1 MTFTTLGVPRIGPRR
16 ELKRAC
22 EKYWKSGSAAEKH
35 ASHTDKG
42 HRATSTPGDEAHEHA
57 SHLARTAW
65 ELTTTYTQ
73 NLASAGMASIP
84 TMGRSYY
91 DAVLDMSAY
100 LGVLP
105 ARFNAIPDHIAPD
118 HEPAPSI
125 RDRLPR
131 DIDRR
136 FATARGTSDHAPSA
150 MTKWYDTNYHY
161 IVPELTVDTK
171 FDLAID
177 DFLTDITELRNT
189 ANVRPVLVGPFTYLT
204 LADQASDDDL
214 NGLWQ
219 PLIDAYTEFIT
230 RLGSTGVEWVQ
241 LDEPQLTCD
250 VTDADTHRVRSAYT
264 KLAEAAGKAGV
275 KLLAATYF
283 GPGDHALA
291 ALSGTGINGIAVDL
305 IPSQQTATR
314 STASSSDATH
324 DDASGDAAPHND
336 ILPSWLDAW
345 TGEET
350 LVAGIVNGR
359 NVWRTDIEQSLRT
372 LEKLAERG
380 PVVASTS
387 CSLLHVPYRLG
398 RNADGTDAQ
407 EGSSEP
413 GLPVDVR
420 NRLAFGEEKIQEL
433 AVLHRALA
441 SASTPDDEHYI
452 ATSSQAL
459 SEGLP
464 TNDDVQ
470 RRLGSITDDDRH
482 RVPFSDRT
490 GPSLPALPTTTIGS
504 FPQTSAIRRA
514 RKDKRDGTITQ
525 DEYTA
530 RMEDEVRST
539 IKAQEDLG
547 LDVLVHGEPER
558 NDMVQY
564 FSEQLDGY
572 CSTTNG
578 WVQSYGSRCVRPP
591 IVTGDVSRPSPL
603 TTHWFRVAQDATDK
617 PVKGMLTGP
626 VTMLAWSF
634 VREDQPMSVTAD
646 QVALALRDEI
656 DDLIQAGARIIQV
669 DEPAI
674 RELLPLR
681 KADHD
686 DYTTWATQAFRL
698 ATSSAGPDIHI
709 HTHMCYSQF
718 NELIDT
724 IIDLDAD
731 VTTIESARNGMKVLK
746 ALHDAGFSLGI
757 GPGVWDIHSPR
768 VPSTKEITT
777 LIRDAIEAIGV
788 EPLWVNPDCGLK
800 TRAWPETT
808 ASLRNMV
815 EAARSVR
822 ADLDR

>member
-22 EKYWKSGSAAEKH
+22 EGYWKTGSAAHE
-35 ASHTDKG
+35 
-42 HRATSTPGDEAHEHA
+42 EAA
-57 SHLARTAW
+57 HLARTAW
-65 ELTTTYTQ
+65 ELTTAYTH
-73 NLASAGMASIP
+73 NLASVGMASVP

-91 DAVLDMSAY
+91 DAVLDMSSY

-105 ARFNAIPDHIAPD
+105 PRFNTIPD
-118 HEPAPSI
+118 HEPTTSI
-125 RDRLPR
+125 ADRLPR

-136 FATARGTSDHAPSA
+136 FATARGTTDLAPSA

-161 IVPELTVDTK
+161 IVPELTVDTQ
-171 FDLAID
+171 FDLTID
-177 DFLTDITELRNT
+177 DFLTDITELQST

-204 LADQASDDDL
+204 LANQASDDDL
-214 NGLWQ
+214 DGLWQ
-219 PLIDAYTEFIT
+219 PLIDAYAEFIR
-230 RLGSTGVEWVQ
+230 RLGATGVDWIQ

-250 VTDADTHRVRSAYT
+250 VNEADVDRVRSAYT
-264 KLAEAAGKAGV
+264 KLAEAAKKADL
-275 KLLAATYF
+275 KLLTATYF
-283 GPGDHALA
+283 GPGDHAFA
-291 ALSGTGINGIAVDL
+291 ALSGTGVDGIGVDL
-305 IPSQQTATR
+305 IPSQQTTTR
-314 STASSSDATH
+314 NNTHDTASYGDAT
-324 DDASGDAAPHND
+324 
-336 ILPSWLDAW
+336 PSWLDAW
-345 TGEET
+345 TGDET

-372 LEKLAERG
+372 LKELAERG

-398 RNADGTDAQ
+398 RSADGTDAQ
-407 EGSSEP
+407 ESSSEP

-420 NRLAFGEEKIQEL
+420 DRLAFGEEKIQEL

-452 ATSSQAL
+452 AASSQAL

-470 RRLGSITDDDRH
+470 RRLSSITDDDRH

-530 RMEDEVRST
+530 LMEDEVRST

-746 ALHDAGFSLGI
+746 ALRDAGFSLGI

-768 VPSTKEITT
+768 VPSVDEITT
-777 LIRDAIEAIGV
+777 LIRDAIDAVDV

-815 EAARSVR
+815 EATRRVR
-822 ADLDR
+822 AELGG

>member
-22 EKYWKSGSAAEKH
+22 EKYWKSGSAPNDRGAQ
-35 ASHTDKG
+35 
-42 HRATSTPGDEAHEHA
+42 EHA

-73 NLASAGMASIP
+73 NLASAGMESVP
-84 TMGRSYY
+84 TLGRSYY

-105 ARFNAIPDHIAPD
+105 ARFNTIPDHTTTD
-118 HEPAPSI
+118 HEPATSI
-125 RDRLPR
+125 HDRLPR

-136 FATARGTSDHAPSA
+136 FATARGTSDLAPSA

-161 IVPELTVDTK
+161 IVPELTGDTQ
-171 FDLAID
+171 FDLTID
-177 DFLTDITELRNT
+177 DFLADITELQSI

-214 NGLWQ
+214 DGLWE
-219 PLIDAYTEFIT
+219 PLIDAYAEFIT
-230 RLGSTGVEWVQ
+230 RLGTTGVGWVQ

-250 VTDADTHRVRSAYT
+250 VTDTDINRVHSAYT
-264 KLAEAAGKAGV
+264 KLAEAAGKADV

-291 ALSGTGINGIAVDL
+291 ALNGTGVNGIAVDL
-305 IPSQQTATR
+305 IPSQQTTTR
-314 STASSSDATH
+314 SGTH
-324 DDASGDAAPHND
+324 DTTPHD
-336 ILPSWLDAW
+336 DVVPSWLDAW
-345 TGEET
+345 TGDET

-359 NVWRTDIEQSLRT
+359 NVWRTNIDQSLRA
-372 LEKLAERG
+372 LKKLAERG

-398 RNADGTDAQ
+398 RNADGTDDH

-441 SASTPDDEHYI
+441 SASTPDDEQYI
-452 ATSSQAL
+452 AASSTAL

-464 TNDDVQ
+464 TNDSVQ
-470 RRLGSITDDDRH
+470 RRLSSITDDDRH

-490 GPSLPALPTTTIGS
+490 GPSLPVLPTTTIGS

-539 IKAQEDLG
+539 IKAQEELG

-564 FSEQLDGY
+564 FSEQLEGY

-603 TTHWFRVAQDATDK
+603 TTHWYRVAQDATDK

-681 KADHD
+681 KSDHEA
-686 DYTTWATQAFRL
+686 YTAWATQAFRL

-731 VTTIESARNGMKVLK
+731 VTTIESARNGMKVLT
-746 ALHDAGFSLGI
+746 ALRDAGFSLGI

-768 VPSTKEITT
+768 VPSVEEITT
-777 LIRDAIEAIGV
+777 LIRDAIDAVGV

-815 EAARSVR
+815 DATRSIR
-822 ADLDR
+822 EQLGS

>member
-22 EKYWKSGSAAEKH
+22 EKYWKSVSA
-35 ASHTDKG
+35 DKE
-42 HRATSTPGDEAHEHA
+42 RETQEHA

-73 NLASAGMASIP
+73 NLASAGMESVP

-105 ARFNAIPDHIAPD
+105 ARFNTIPDHTAPD
-118 HEPAPSI
+118 HTPAPSI
-125 RDRLPR
+125 ENRLPR

-136 FATARGTSDHAPSA
+136 FATARGTSDLPPSA

-171 FDLAID
+171 FDLTID
-177 DFLTDITELRNT
+177 DFLADVAELRNT

-204 LADQASDDDL
+204 LADQASNDDL
-214 NGLWQ
+214 GGLWQ
-219 PLIDAYTEFIT
+219 PLIDAYAEFIT
-230 RLGSTGVEWVQ
+230 RLGATGTEWVQ

-250 VTDADTHRVRSAYT
+250 VTDADIERVRSAYT
-264 KLAEAAGKAGV
+264 KLAEAAGKADV
-275 KLLAATYF
+275 KLLVATYF

-291 ALSGTGINGIAVDL
+291 ALSDTGVDGIAVDL
-305 IPSQQTATR
+305 IPSQQTTTGN
-314 STASSSDATH
+314 TA
-324 DDASGDAAPHND
+324 ASADGAVPH
-336 ILPSWLDAW
+336 WLDAW

-359 NVWRTDIEQSLRT
+359 NVWRTDIEQALRT
-372 LEKLAERG
+372 LEKLAEHG

-420 NRLAFGEEKIQEL
+420 DRLAFGEEKIQEFAL
-433 AVLHRALA
+433 LHRALA

-452 ATSSQAL
+452 AASSQAL
-459 SEGLP
+459 SGGVP

-470 RRLGSITDDDRH
+470 RRLSSITEDDRH
-482 RVPFSDRT
+482 RVPFGDRT
-490 GPSLPALPTTTIGS
+490 GPALPALPTTTIGS

-656 DDLIQAGARIIQV
+656 DDLIRAGARIIQV

-681 KADHD
+681 KADHQA
-686 DYTTWATQAFRL
+686 YTTWATKAFRL

-768 VPSTKEITT
+768 VPSVEEITT
-777 LIRDAIEAIGV
+777 LIRDAIDAVGV

-800 TRAWPETT
+800 TRTWPETT

-815 EAARSVR
+815 EATRSVR

>member
-1 MTFTTLGVPRIGPRR
+1 M
-16 ELKRAC
+16 
-22 EKYWKSGSAAEKH
+22 
-35 ASHTDKG
+35 
-42 HRATSTPGDEAHEHA
+42 
-57 SHLARTAW
+57 
-65 ELTTTYTQ
+65 
-73 NLASAGMASIP
+73 
-84 TMGRSYY
+84 
-91 DAVLDMSAY
+91 
-100 LGVLP
+100 
-105 ARFNAIPDHIAPD
+105 
-118 HEPAPSI
+118 
-125 RDRLPR
+125 
-131 DIDRR
+131 
-136 FATARGTSDHAPSA
+136 
-150 MTKWYDTNYHY
+150 
-161 IVPELTVDTK
+161 
-171 FDLAID
+171 
-177 DFLTDITELRNT
+177 
-189 ANVRPVLVGPFTYLT
+189 LVGPFTYLT
-204 LADQASDDDL
+204 LADHAADDDL
-214 NGLWQ
+214 DGLWQ
-219 PLIDAYTEFIT
+219 PLIDAYVEFIT
-230 RLGSTGVEWVQ
+230 RLGATGVEWVQ

-250 VTDADTHRVRSAYT
+250 VTDADVDRVRSAYT
-264 KLAEAAGKAGV
+264 KLAEAAGKADV

-291 ALSGTGINGIAVDL
+291 ALNGTGVNGIAVDL
-305 IPSQQTATR
+305 IPSQQTPTR
-314 STASSSDATH
+314 SAASSSDAR
-324 DDASGDAAPHND
+324 GDAAQD
-336 ILPSWLDAW
+336 DAVPSWLDAW

-350 LVAGIVNGR
+350 LVAGIINGR
-359 NVWRTDIEQSLRT
+359 NVWRTDIEQALRT
-372 LEKLAERG
+372 LKELAERG

-407 EGSSEP
+407 ESSSEP

-452 ATSSQAL
+452 AASSQAL

-470 RRLGSITDDDRH
+470 RRLSSITDDDRH

-490 GPSLPALPTTTIGS
+490 GPSLPILPTTTIGS

-686 DYTTWATQAFRL
+686 AYTTWATQAFRL

-746 ALHDAGFSLGI
+746 ALRDAGFSLGI

-768 VPSTKEITT
+768 VPSVDENTT
-777 LIRDAIEAIGV
+777 LIRDAIDAVGV

-815 EAARSVR
+815 EATRRVR
-822 ADLDR
+822 AELGG

>member
-22 EKYWKSGSAAEKH
+22 EKYWKSVSA
-35 ASHTDKG
+35 DKE
-42 HRATSTPGDEAHEHA
+42 RETQEHA

-73 NLASAGMASIP
+73 NLASAGMESVP

-105 ARFNAIPDHIAPD
+105 ARFNTIPDHTAPD
-118 HEPAPSI
+118 HAPALSI
-125 RDRLPR
+125 ENRLPR

-136 FATARGTSDHAPSA
+136 FATARGTSDLPPSA

-171 FDLAID
+171 FDLTID
-177 DFLTDITELRNT
+177 DFLADVAELRNT

-214 NGLWQ
+214 GGLWQ

-230 RLGSTGVEWVQ
+230 RLGTTGAEWMQ

-250 VTDADTHRVRSAYT
+250 VTDADLERVRTAYT
-264 KLAEAAGKAGV
+264 KLAEAAGKADV
-275 KLLAATYF
+275 KLLVATYF

-291 ALSGTGINGIAVDL
+291 ALSGTGVDGIAVDL
-305 IPSQQTATR
+305 IPSQQTTTR
-314 STASSSDATH
+314 STTR
-324 DDASGDAAPHND
+324 DDVV
-336 ILPSWLDAW
+336 PSWLDAW

-372 LEKLAERG
+372 LKKLAERG

-398 RNADGTDAQ
+398 RNADGTDAH
-407 EGSSEP
+407 ENSSEP

-433 AVLHRALA
+433 AVLHRALT
-441 SASTPDDEHYI
+441 SASTPDDERYI
-452 ATSSQAL
+452 AASSKAL
-459 SEGLP
+459 SAGLP
-464 TNDDVQ
+464 TNDEVQ
-470 RRLGSITDDDRH
+470 RRLSLITDDDRH
-482 RVPFSDRT
+482 RVPFGDRM

-539 IKAQEDLG
+539 IKAQEELG

-564 FSEQLDGY
+564 FSEQLEGY

-656 DDLIQAGARIIQV
+656 DDLIQGGARIIQV

-686 DYTTWATQAFRL
+686 AYTTWATKAFRL

-731 VTTIESARNGMKVLK
+731 VTTIESARNGMMVLR

-768 VPSTKEITT
+768 VPSVEEITT
-777 LIRDAIEAIGV
+777 LIRDAIDAVGV

-815 EAARSVR
+815 EATRNVR
-822 ADLDR
+822 AELKG

>member
-22 EKYWKSGSAAEKH
+22 EKYWKSGSAGGEDA
-35 ASHTDKG
+35 
-42 HRATSTPGDEAHEHA
+42 AHERSAQEHA

-65 ELTTTYTQ
+65 ELTTKYTQ
-73 NLASAGMASIP
+73 NLASAGMASVP
-84 TMGRSYY
+84 TLGRSYY

-105 ARFNAIPDHIAPD
+105 ARFNTIPDHTIPD
-118 HEPAPSI
+118 REPTMSI
-125 RDRLPR
+125 PDRLPR
-131 DIDRR
+131 DVDRR
-136 FATARGTSDHAPSA
+136 FATARGTSDLPPSA

-161 IVPELTVDTK
+161 IVPELSVDTK
-171 FDLAID
+171 FDLTID
-177 DFLTDITELRNT
+177 DFLADVTELLKT

-204 LADQASDDDL
+204 LADHAADDDL
-214 NGLWQ
+214 DGLWQ
-219 PLIDAYTEFIT
+219 PLIDAYVEFIT
-230 RLGSTGVEWVQ
+230 RLGATGVEWVQ

-250 VTDADTHRVRSAYT
+250 VTDADADRVRSAYT
-264 KLAEAAGKAGV
+264 KLAEAAGKADV

-291 ALSGTGINGIAVDL
+291 ALKGTGVNGIAVDL
-305 IPSQQTATR
+305 IPSQQTPTR
-314 STASSSDATH
+314 SATSSSNAR
-324 DDASGDAAPHND
+324 GDAAQD
-336 ILPSWLDAW
+336 DAVPSWLDAW

-359 NVWRTDIEQSLRT
+359 NVWRTDIEQALRT
-372 LEKLAERG
+372 LKELAERG

-407 EGSSEP
+407 ESSSEP

-433 AVLHRALA
+433 AVLHRALV

-452 ATSSQAL
+452 AASSQAL

-470 RRLGSITDDDRH
+470 RRLSSITDDDRH
-482 RVPFSDRT
+482 RVPYSDRT
-490 GPSLPALPTTTIGS
+490 GPSLPILPTTTIGS

-603 TTHWFRVAQDATDK
+603 TTHWFRVAQDATNK

-686 DYTTWATQAFRL
+686 AYTTWATQAFRL
-698 ATSSAGPDIHI
+698 ATSNAGPDIHI

-746 ALHDAGFSLGI
+746 ALRDAGFSLGI

-768 VPSTKEITT
+768 VPSVDEITT
-777 LIRDAIEAIGV
+777 LIRDAIDAVDV

-815 EAARSVR
+815 EATRSVR
-822 ADLDR
+822 AELRG